1 MEELIQEK
9 LSSKEKLVSENAKLK
24 DVLKKLNSKEEIRI
38 QNEYKEE
45 IVKINAL
52 KLAVD
57 MDCFFHLT
65 HRFLHGLYHTN
76 NPSI

>member
-1 MEELIQEK
+1 LEELIQEK

-57 MDCFFHLT
+57 SKSYKYLK
-65 HRFLHGLYHTN
+65 L
-76 NPSI
+76 I

>member
-57 MDCFFHLT
+57 SKSYKYLKLIWFLILFH
-65 HRFLHGLYHTN
+65 
-76 NPSI
+76 

>member
-9 LSSKEKLVSENAKLK
+9 LKSKEKLVSENAKFK
-24 DVLKKLNSKEEIRI
+24 DILKKLNSKEEVRI

-45 IVKINAL
+45 IVKLNAL

-57 MDCFFHLT
+57 SKSSKYLT
-65 HRFLHGLYHTN
+65 LN
-76 NPSI
+76 